1 MNLELFIAKKIHFN
15 KDGRKK
21 VSPPAIRIATLGV
34 ALGLAIMI
42 ISVAIVVGFKHEV
55 SGKVIGFSSHIQTI
69 HLLKHCPSEFPIVY
83 KPH

>member
-42 ISVAIVVGFKHEV
+42 ISC
-55 SGKVIGFSSHIQTI
+55 
-69 HLLKHCPSEFPIVY
+69 LLYTSDAADDR
-83 KPH
+83 

>member
-55 SGKVIGFSSHIQTI
+55 SGKVIGVVIR
-69 HLLKHCPSEFPIVY
+69 LLFYSYGRVFLQSVLI
-83 KPH
+83 

>member
-55 SGKVIGFSSHIQTI
+55 SGKVIGINSHIQI
-69 HLLKHCPSEFPIVY
+69 RGV
-83 KPH
+83 